1 MTFRPDSRTDSVVIT
16 LLDDDLNEGLEEF
29 TLQLVLT
36 DEQLGMPDVL
46 RESTVRIFDDEGVY
60 VQARVHDLQVA
71 CINSMVCIS
80 DIVHVVLLVVIFWYI
95 CVSRKAC
102 DFRTHVWLQRMH
114 EISCLHAPALY
125 KNEEI
130 RYRVVTNSGSNYL
143 YMPHVLQ

>member
-71 CINSMVCIS
+71 CISSMVCIS
-80 DIVHVVLLVVIFWYI
+80 DTVHVVLLVVIFWYVYQGKPVI
-95 CVSRKAC
+95 LGLMYGYKECMKFHAC
-102 DFRTHVWLQRMH
+102 
-114 EISCLHAPALY
+114 
-125 KNEEI
+125 
-130 RYRVVTNSGSNYL
+130 
-143 YMPHVLQ
+143 MPQLII